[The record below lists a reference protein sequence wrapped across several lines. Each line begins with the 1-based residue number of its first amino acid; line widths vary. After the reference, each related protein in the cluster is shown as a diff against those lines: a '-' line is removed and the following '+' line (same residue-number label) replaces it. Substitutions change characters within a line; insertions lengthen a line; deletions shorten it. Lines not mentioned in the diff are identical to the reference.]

1 MKMKDIL
8 FIPGLKK
15 NLLSISALDKKGF
28 RVAFIDGEV
37 LMWPRGSS
45 LEDAVVIGV
54 EEGGLYKLKGHSEA
68 AMLHDI
74 TSPCELWHRRLTHLN
89 YKALPH
95 VRKAV
100 TGIPYMKIDHEGVYK
115 GCAEGKNTKNLFPK
129 SNTKTEEILELIHS
143 NVCGPMP
150 STSLSGYVYY
160 VSFIDDYSRKTC
172 IYFLKKK
179 DEVFGKFKE
188 FKALIENHT
197 NIKIKTLWSDNG
209 GEYTSKDFDGFCKD
223 AGIKRELT
231 TPYNPQ

>member
-8 FIPGLKK
+8 YVPGLKK
-15 NLLSISALDKKGF
+15 NLLSISALDKNGF

-68 AMLHDI
+68 AVLHDI
-74 TSPCELWHRRLTHLN
+74 TSPCELWHRRLAHLN
-89 YKALPH
+89 YKVLPQ
-95 VRKAV
+95 VSKAV
-100 TGIPYMKIDHEGVYK
+100 TWIPDMKIDHEGVCK
-115 GCAEGKNTKNLFPK
+115 GCAEGKNTKNSFPK
-129 SNTKTEEILELIHS
+129 RNTKTKGILELIHFDVS
-143 NVCGPMP
+143 GPMP

-160 VSFIDDYSRKTC
+160 VSFIDDYSRKTW

-197 NIKIKTLWSDNG
+197 NTKIKTLRSNNG
-209 GEYTSKDFDGFCKD
+209 REYTSKDFDGFCKD

-231 TPYNPQ
+231 TP